1 MIVLTEMQTEG
12 DNVSVR
18 SSKGVAVGTVNDDDN
33 SWTDVNLDEHR
44 EDLRPSQQHHF
55 IPRPFPS

>member
-1 MIVLTEMQTEG
+1 MEA

-18 SSKGVAVGTVNDDDN
+18 SSKGVAVAAVNDDDN

-44 EDLRPSQQHHF
+44 EDLRPSQCQHF
-55 IPRPFPS
+55 K

>member
-1 MIVLTEMQTEG
+1 MEA

-18 SSKGVAVGTVNDDDN
+18 SSKGVAVAAVNDDDN

-44 EDLRPSQQHHF
+44 EDLRPSQCQHFKWIRLTTVVKHSM
-55 IPRPFPS
+55 I